1 MLTSVSPESTSRR
14 EMRLCPSL
22 RSSYRSVTCL
32 WAWGHKRIH
41 DVYVIFIFNQLSVSV
56 VNKARL
62 QSELGFFKTPTEKYS
77 TWKEKAQLYSKVTN
91 TTGSRVSILL
101 LLLKYIHLSIF
112 QSLIVWL
119 RGTHQCEYWI
129 IML

>member
-32 WAWGHKRIH
+32 WAWEHKRIH
-41 DVYVIFIFNQLSVSV
+41 VVYVIFIFNLLSASV

-62 QSELGFFKTPTEKYS
+62 QSELEFFKTPTEKYS
-77 TWKEKAQLYSKVTN
+77 TWKEKALYSKVTN

-101 LLLKYIHLSIF
+101 LLLKYIHLSTL